1 MTELA
6 VEARG
11 VSRRFGELLAVDDL
25 DLSIERAT
33 IYGFLGPNG
42 SGKTT
47 AIRMLCGLLTPS
59 AGSIE
64 VLGYSMPG
72 DAESLRRHIG
82 YMPQKN
88 ALYADMSV
96 QENLRFMASI
106 YSMGRHDGAARID
119 ELLQRYDLKRY
130 RRSQVGSLSGG
141 EKQRVAL
148 AAATLHRPELLFLD
162 EPTSEVDPQSRRD
175 FWASLFELI
184 DGGTTVLVTT
194 HFMDEAERCHRLA
207 VLHRG
212 HKMVDG
218 APQQLMADVPA
229 AVVLVAAGDP
239 RAANRSL
246 NGAAGVLSVAQIGVT
261 LRVLVDR
268 AVVDPLQLVQAQL
281 AAQQLPADCSQGHA
295 NLEDVF
301 VVATRLGRG
310 AP

>member
-1 MTELA
+1 MIDPA
-6 VEARG
+6 VVARG
-11 VSRRFGELLAVDDL
+11 VVRRFGELVAVDSL
-25 DLSIERAT
+25 DLTIERAT

-47 AIRMLCGLLTPS
+47 AIRMLCGLLTPT

-64 VLGYSMPG
+64 VLGCSIPG
-72 DAESLRRHIG
+72 DAEALRRHIG
-82 YMPQKN
+82 YMPQRN
-88 ALYADMSV
+88 ALYADLSV

-106 YSMGRHDGAARID
+106 YSMGGREGAARID
-119 ELLQRYDLKRY
+119 ELLQRYDLARY
-130 RRSQVGSLSGG
+130 RDSLVGGLSGG
-141 EKQRVAL
+141 ERQRVAL

-194 HFMDEAERCHRLA
+194 HFMDEAERCHQLA

-212 HKMVDG
+212 RKMVDG
-218 APQQLMADVPA
+218 PPQQLMAEVPA
-229 AVVLVAAGDP
+229 AVVLVEAADP
-239 RAANRSL
+239 RAANRCL
-246 NGAAGVLSVAQIGVT
+246 AAAPAVLSVAQIGVT

-268 AVVDPLQLVQAQL
+268 AVADPVKMVRAQL
-281 AAQQLPADCSQGHA
+281 DTQKVPAACALGRA

-301 VVATRLGRG
+301 VVATSLESVR
-310 AP
+310 